1 LVSFIEQLAQLGMS
15 VIMLSYGAKLVSE
28 NRIAGPDLLAFVIY
42 QLTLGSI
49 LTVNKYKCI
58 FHF

>member
-1 LVSFIEQLAQLGMS
+1 MS

-49 LTVNKYKCI
+49 LNVNKYKCL